1 MMTMEMP
8 RNAFKAALKAGKKQ
22 IGIWNAIPH
31 SLSVEMLAGCGY
43 DWILLD
49 TEHAPLSAPDVL
61 PLLQAVAPYPTSP
74 IVRAGWNDAVE
85 MKRLLDLGAQTILV
99 PYIQNAEEAA
109 AAAAAV
115 RYPPVG
121 IRGVAGATR
130 ASRFGRV
137 PGYAQKAA
145 EETCLLVQVET
156 ADAAKEI
163 EAIAAVD
170 GVDGIF
176 VGPADLAASMGYP
189 GQPAHPEV
197 KAAVMDAIRRITAA
211 GKPAGFLALDEA
223 YLREAEEAGAQFIA
237 VGLDLTLMR
246 DAALATREAWRD

>member
-1 MMTMEMP
+1 MKMELP

-49 TEHAPLSAPDVL
+49 TEHAPLASPAVL
-61 PLLQAVAPYPTSP
+61 PLLQAVAPYPVTP
-74 IVRAGWNDAVE
+74 IVRSGWNDHVE
-85 MKRLLDLGAQTILV
+85 MKRLLDLGAQTLLV
-99 PYIQNAEEAA
+99 PYVQNAEEAA
-109 AAAAAV
+109 EAVAAV
-115 RYPPVG
+115 RYPPDG

-130 ASRFGRV
+130 ASRFGWI
-137 PGYAQKAA
+137 PDYAKRAA
-145 EETCLLVQVET
+145 DEICLLVQVET
-156 ADAAKEI
+156 ADALREI

-176 VGPADLAASMGYP
+176 IGPADLAASMGHA
-189 GQPAHPEV
+189 GAPAHPEV
-197 KAAVMDAIRRITAA
+197 KAAVMDGIRRITAA
-211 GKPAGFLALDEA
+211 GKPAGFLALDQG
-223 YLREAEEAGAQFIA
+223 YLREAEAAGAQFIA

-246 DAALATREAWRD
+246 DAALATREAWRA